1 MLMIARQQ
9 QVGLEQPV
17 DELEEGQDIV
27 VQRLQLTPE
36 CPRLGLQSPSFGIHR
51 GGLHGG

>member
-17 DELEEGQDIV
+17 NQPEEGQDII
-27 VQRLQLTPE
+27 VQGLQLTPE
-36 CPRLGLQSPSFGIHR
+36 CPRVFLDSPTFGIDGGSLDR
-51 GGLHGG
+51 G

>member
-17 DELEEGQDIV
+17 NELEEGQDVI
-27 VQRLQLTPE
+27 VQRLQLTSE
-36 CPRLGLQSPSFGIHR
+36 CQRLGLGGTALGIYR